1 MHIASTESPHK
12 ETIQDRIEKM
22 VPRFVNK
29 LKLCTRSCLM
39 LFSSKNEL
47 PTELDKLLNILNRAR
62 VVSIKMNSNQ
72 PTIERADK
80 LEELMSEALFH
91 ARKFRGV
98 NVGRDVYA
106 RVDRMKRLMTPGV
119 GMARALIRALE
130 DTISDSEDDSDNED
144 DLTDSDSDSE
154 GSSSNEETDSEDD
167 LETGEEEMVS
177 DLNNPSHTM
186 QCTVPSVS
194 TGKLIAKLP
203 LNSQVQAPMVEH
215 VQQDISVSQEKT
227 QPIVMPY
234 APPRRPEDC
243 KTKLSRDLS
252 KLLWETRRK
261 IVDKQAKGHLNF
273 TRKNCTQGFKNQ
285 RSHIHCQLKARFSTS
300 GSKKLSVTSGSITSL
315 IGDLVKTTKSFPS
328 ASKPRINTSM
338 FLCPQSQSTEK
349 PKGTYAEI
357 KSVIS
362 EVSKQVQPIMSTEDL
377 ANNSSSSV
385 KYELSKSMKDI
396 SEQLSRSSISD
407 TVSTYSS
414 NVGNNAFGA
423 KDIKLKDGP
432 VKFSLRSSP
441 LTAVLE
447 QRKKGQCLV
456 LPSFIQNCSTGQLE
470 AGEDRKINPIKGSR
484 LTALVKDEA
493 TVHHHAKNFANKMQQ
508 TLSHQLRAAGNI
520 PPIRQMPGRVIL
532 TARNY
537 TKKSLY
543 VKTKLLSTNNTL
555 PSACL
560 INHSTSRGHILSLGT
575 SISMIKPGHEEST
588 TRVVLGKVI
597 LLPCIYIESQT
608 RHHTIIIYFSDIAI
622 MNVFYTL
629 GALCLF
635 TAIAMLPLN

>member
-12 ETIQDRIEKM
+12 ETIQEKIDKM

-80 LEELMSEALFH
+80 LEELMSEALFY

-98 NVGRDVYA
+98 KVGRDVYA

-177 DLNNPSHTM
+177 DLNNPFHTM
-186 QCTVPSVS
+186 HCTVPCVS

-234 APPRRPEDC
+234 APPRHPEDC

-261 IVDKQAKGHLNF
+261 IVDKQAKGLLNL

-285 RSHIHCQLKARFSTS
+285 GSHIHCQLKARFSNS
-300 GSKKLSVTSGSITSL
+300 GSKKLSVTSGNITSL
-315 IGDLVKTTKSFPS
+315 MGDLVKTTKSFPS
-328 ASKPRINTSM
+328 ANKPQINTSM

-357 KSVIS
+357 KSVIL

-377 ANNSSSSV
+377 ANNSSSS
-385 KYELSKSMKDI
+385 ELSKSMKDI

-456 LPSFIQNCSTGQLE
+456 LPSFTQNCSTGQLE
-470 AGEDRKINPIKGSR
+470 AGEDRKINPIKESR

-493 TVHHHAKNFANKMQQ
+493 TVHHHANNFADKMQQ
-508 TLSHQLRAAGNI
+508 TLSHQLIAAGNI
-520 PPIRQMPGRVIL
+520 PPVRQMPGRVIL
-532 TARNY
+532 TAR
-537 TKKSLY
+537 KKSLY

-608 RHHTIIIYFSDIAI
+608 RYRTIIIYFSDIAI

-635 TAIAMLPLN
+635 TAIVMLSLN